1 LAKLVNRIFV
11 RKFIY
16 IFLYTT
22 IPANDWDCILIQW
35 VVPEKIHTPPT
46 EEISAVRRGRGEKI
60 VSDNSK
66 CIRTSKGVGGLTSY
80 FLRGGGMDVFWND
93 PLLTSVNNVGSKT
106 LFNPV
111 KQQARRFL
119 PCRGQ
124 MHGITNY
131 PIAFPYLY
139 RSRTCDIC
147 KISTFKFSNVWVDK
161 K

>member
-1 LAKLVNRIFV
+1 
-11 RKFIY
+11 
-16 IFLYTT
+16 
-22 IPANDWDCILIQW
+22 
-35 VVPEKIHTPPT
+35 
-46 EEISAVRRGRGEKI
+46 
-60 VSDNSK
+60 
-66 CIRTSKGVGGLTSY
+66 
-80 FLRGGGMDVFWND
+80 MDVFWND

-111 KQQARRFL
+111 KQQAQRFL

-147 KISTFKFSNVWVDK
+147 KISTFNVLVHVTIIRSACLSPPPPSRRQKFLRH
-161 K
+161 